1 MGKSGSFRL
10 LLFGLLFAYLSLL
23 RLFFAIV
30 SYFAVFFISS
40 QKNERYMKRIQF
52 LFLLFLVA
60 VSSSGQKVYKASDF
74 GIVPGT
80 GKDMTKA
87 VADAISCIK
96 AERDGRSAVLKFD
109 AGEYD
114 FYPDKAHVRELYI
127 SNHDQDNPK
136 NVAVVIEDME
146 NFVLDG
152 SGATF
157 NMNGRMLPL
166 VMLDCEDCTVKNLNI
181 DTRVPQISQV
191 KVLENDVE
199 NGTIVYEVVPY
210 VNYRIEGGNFIVYG
224 ENWQIHPSWGIAF
237 EGDTKHVV
245 YNTSDIGLGTRN
257 VQEVSPRVIKAPWKD
272 ARLVP
277 GTVIAMRSY
286 QRPTPGVFLY
296 GNEDT
301 TLENITVHY
310 AEGMGLLAQV
320 CEDIT
325 LKGFNVAIREGSGR
339 YFTTQ
344 ADATHFSGCK
354 GKITSVNGL
363 YEGMMDDAINVH
375 GTYLRVVERI
385 DDYTVVG
392 RYMHGQAY
400 GFYWGGAGDKVQFV
414 QSSTMEVVGGN
425 EVEDIKPYNKEI
437 ADGCMSPDV
446 ELNFQLDGTKEFIIR
461 FKKPLPADIA
471 NGKYG
476 IENLEWTP
484 EVYFAGN
491 TIRNN
496 RARGALFSTPKKTL
510 VENNLFDHTSGT
522 AILLCG
528 DCNGWFETGACR
540 NVVIRDN
547 RFVNA
552 LTNMFQFTDGIISIY
567 PEIPDLASQKKYFH
581 GGKGEKGVV
590 IENNVFETFD
600 APIVYAKSL
609 DGLVFRNNKVIQN
622 NDYVPFHW
630 NKHRFLFDRV
640 KNVKIKNNEFDGG
653 FDAEKDVKY
662 RY

>member
-1 MGKSGSFRL
+1 
-10 LLFGLLFAYLSLL
+10 
-23 RLFFAIV
+23 
-30 SYFAVFFISS
+30 
-40 QKNERYMKRIQF
+40 MKRILSAILVASSF
-52 LFLLFLVA
+52 LFA
-60 VSSSGQKVYKASDF
+60 ACGNGEKIYYASKF
-74 GIVPGT
+74 GILPNT
-80 GKDMTKA
+80 GEDMTQEVAKA
-87 VADAISCIK
+87 IETIK
-96 AERDGRSAVLKFD
+96 LERGGKPAALVFD
-109 AGEYD
+109 AGDYD
-114 FYPDKAHVRELYI
+114 FYPDSANVREYYI

-136 NVAVVIEDME
+136 RVAVTLE
-146 NFVLDG
+146 NCRNITLC
-152 SGATF
+152 GAGEGKAVF
-157 NMNGRMLPL
+157 QMNGRMLP
-166 VMLDCEDCTVKNLNI
+166 VAIIGCENCTLENI
-181 DTRVPQISQV
+181 GVDTRVPQITQV
-191 KVLENDVE
+191 EVLENA
-199 NGTIVYEVVPY
+199 GGYITYRIAPY
-210 VNYRIEGGNFIVYG
+210 VNYRIDNGRLVVYG
-224 ENWQIHPSWGIAF
+224 SNWEFVPCWGIAF
-237 EGDTKHVV
+237 EGDTKHII
-245 YNTSDIGLGTRN
+245 YTTSDIGVGTSN
-257 VQEVSPRVIKAPWKD
+257 VEEIEPRVIRAPWND

-277 GTVIAMRSY
+277 GSVIAMRSY
-286 QRPTPGVFLY
+286 QRPTPGIFLSL
-296 GNEDT
+296 NKN
-301 TLENITVHY
+301 TLLKNCDVYY
-310 AEGMGLLAQV
+310 AEGMGLLAQMS
-320 CEDIT
+320 EDIT
-325 LKGFNVAIREGSGR
+325 LDGFCVALQEGTYR

-354 GKITSVNGL
+354 GKIESVNGL

-400 GFYWGGAGDKVQFV
+400 GFYWGGAGDSVQFV

-425 EVEDIKPYNKEI
+425 EVEEIKPYDKEI

-496 RARGALFSTPKKTL
+496 RARGALFSTPKSTL

-540 NVVIRDN
+540 DVVIRNN

-552 LTNMFQFTDGIISIY
+552 LTSMFQFTNGIISIY
-567 PEIPDLASQKKYFH
+567 PEIPDLASQTKYFH
-581 GGKGEKGVV
+581 GGDGKGVV
-590 IENNVFETFD
+590 IEDNVFETFD

-609 DGLVFRNNKVIQN
+609 DGLVFRGNTVVQN
-622 NDYVPFHW
+622 NDFAPFHW
-630 NKHRFLFDRV
+630 NKYRFLLDKV
-640 KNVKIKNNEFDGG
+640 TNVTIEGNEFSNG
-653 FDAEKDVKY
+653 FDEQNDVMY

>member
-1 MGKSGSFRL
+1 MKKILLAVCSSL
-10 LLFGLLFAYLSLL
+10 LLSL
-23 RLFFAIV
+23 
-30 SYFAVFFISS
+30 
-40 QKNERYMKRIQF
+40 
-52 LFLLFLVA
+52 
-60 VSSSGQKVYKASDF
+60 ASCGGKEVEKIYYARDF
-74 GIVPGT
+74 GVVPGT
-80 GKDMTKA
+80 GEDMTEELA
-87 VADAISCIK
+87 AAIETIK
-96 AERDGRSAVLKFD
+96 AECAGKPAVLVLES
-109 AGEYD
+109 GEYD
-114 FYPDKAHVRELYI
+114 FYPDSANVREYYV

-136 NVAVVIEDME
+136 LVAVALEGVRNLTVKGAGEGYA
-146 NFVLDG
+146 NFM
-152 SGATF
+152 
-157 NMNGRMLPL
+157 MNGRMLPIAM
-166 VMLDCEDCTVKNLNI
+166 VGCENCKLENI
-181 DTRVPQISQV
+181 AVDTRVPQITQV
-191 KVLENDVE
+191 EVLENDVE
-199 NGTIVYEVVPY
+199 NGYITYRIAPY
-210 VNYRIEGGNFIVYG
+210 ANYRIENGYLVVYG
-224 ENWQIHPSWGIAF
+224 SNWNFVPGWGIAF
-237 EGDTKHVV
+237 EGDTKHII
-245 YNTSDIGLGTRN
+245 YTTSDIGVGTSG
-257 VQEVSPRVIKAPWKD
+257 VEEIEPYVIRAPWRD
-272 ARLVP
+272 HRLVP
-277 GTVIAMRSY
+277 GSVIAMRSY
-286 QRPTPGVFLY
+286 ARPTPGIFVSQCK
-296 GNEDT
+296 NT
-301 TLENITVHY
+301 TLQNSCVFY
-310 AEGMGLLAQV
+310 AEGMGLLAQMS
-320 CEDIT
+320 ENLT
-325 LKGFNVAIREGSGR
+325 LDGFRVALREGGDR

-354 GKITSVNGL
+354 GKIESVNGL

-400 GFYWGGAGDKVQFV
+400 GFYWGGAGDSVQFV

-425 EVEDIKPYNKEI
+425 EVEEIKPYNKEI

-496 RARGALFSTPKKTL
+496 RARGALFSTPKSTL

-540 NVVIRDN
+540 DVVIRNN

-552 LTNMFQFTDGIISIY
+552 LTSMFQFTNGIISIY
-567 PEIPDLASQKKYFH
+567 PEIPDLASQTKYFH
-581 GGKGEKGVV
+581 GGDGKGVV

-600 APIVYAKSL
+600 APIVYAKSI
-609 DGLVFRNNKVIQN
+609 DGLVFRGNKVVQN
-622 NDYVPFHW
+622 SDFAPFHW
-630 NKHRFLFDRV
+630 NKYRFLLDKV
-640 KNVKIKNNEFDGG
+640 VNVTIEDNDFSTG
-653 FDAEKDVKY
+653 FDEQKDVMY